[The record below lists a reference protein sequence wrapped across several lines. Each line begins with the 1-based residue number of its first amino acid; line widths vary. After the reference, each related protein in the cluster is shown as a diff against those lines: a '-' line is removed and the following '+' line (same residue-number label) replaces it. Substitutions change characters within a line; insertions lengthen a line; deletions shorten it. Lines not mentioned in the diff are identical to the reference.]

1 MIYSVH
7 DMNDTRMIF
16 FIGKPG
22 CGKGTQAKLLSEKT
36 GWRTISAGDQFRAI
50 ASEDTPLGRKVKSEV
65 DAGLLTPHWL
75 ATYLYLKVFF
85 SLPGDASAIFDGFN
99 RKASEAEI
107 VIESLAW
114 LARPFSILDIRVS
127 DEEVRR
133 RLALRKEVEGRADD
147 SAVDM
152 RLKEY
157 REHSEPVIDMFRK
170 AGMLIEINGEQSPE
184 KVAADIR
191 AALNVK

>member
-1 MIYSVH
+1 
-7 DMNDTRMIF
+7 MNDTRTIF
-16 FIGKPG
+16 FVGKPG

-36 GWRTISAGDQFRAI
+36 GWRVISAGDQFRTL

-75 ATYLYLKVFF
+75 ATHLYLKVFF
-85 SLPGDASAIFDGFN
+85 SLPGGASAIFDGFN
-99 RKASEAEI
+99 RKVSEAEI

-114 LARPFSILDIRVS
+114 LARPFFILDIHVS
-127 DEEVRR
+127 DKEVRR

-147 SAVDM
+147 SAVDT

-157 REHSEPVIDMFRK
+157 YEHSEPVIDMFRK
-170 AGMLIEINGEQSPE
+170 AGTLIEINGEQSPE
-184 KVAADIR
+184 KIATDVR
-191 AALNVK
+191 AALNIK

>member
-1 MIYSVH
+1 
-7 DMNDTRMIF
+7 MNDTRTIF
-16 FIGKPG
+16 FVGKPG
-22 CGKGTQAKLLSEKT
+22 CGKGTQAKLLSETT
-36 GWRTISAGDQFRAI
+36 GWRVISAGDQFRAL
-50 ASEDTPLGRKVKSEV
+50 ASEDTPLGQKVKSEV

-99 RKASEAEI
+99 RKVPEAEI

-114 LARPFSILDIRVS
+114 LARPFFIFDIRVS

-133 RLALRKEVEGRADD
+133 RLALRKEVEGRTDD
-147 SAVDM
+147 SAVGM

-157 REHSEPVIDMFRK
+157 YEHSEPVIDLFRK
-170 AGMLIEINGEQSPE
+170 AGTLVEINGEQTPE
-184 KVAADIR
+184 KIAIDIR
-191 AALNVK
+191 AALTSK